1 VPALLSPE
9 EVTRCLAGLSGW
21 ELKGKTIEKKFRFA
35 DFRVAMAFV
44 NRVADLAEVADHHP
58 DLLIH
63 YRQVTVVLWTHAADG
78 LTERDFRLAADIDR
92 VD

>member
-1 VPALLSPE
+1 LLSPAE
-9 EVTRCLAGLSGW
+9 ITKRLAGLSGW
-21 ELKGKTIEKKFRFA
+21 ELKGKALEKKFRFG
-35 DFRVAMAFV
+35 DFRGAMAFV

-63 YRQVTVVLWTHAADG
+63 YRQVTVVLWTHAAGG